1 MPNVDVD
8 IDIDDDV
15 HQGGHPHAQS
25 FYAQRPA
32 PPPQQPPQLPPY
44 RPSVGYAPRPSAVK
58 QERQVPPRAAPS
70 ASMPP
75 RRADSGSYHARGT
88 RGGNGNGTV
97 ADVDEDG
104 EHDEHDAYRRSLLQA
119 SSFNVEQMIQMRES
133 SGTFR
138 DSLLV
143 APNRQTELGSALMRM
158 DDGYA
163 RAAGPP
169 PPQQPQQQLRGR
181 GDRSASGSLSRSS
194 SLILPAG
201 SAEGLTP
208 LLQAARSGDLVLL
221 NALVIQPGTDI
232 LRRDPM
238 YGQTALHFAI
248 RGGHLGVVQALLMPQ
263 LAGSIVNVADSRRN
277 TALHLAAA
285 KSRRMTKL
293 LLDAGADV
301 NFLNMRNQT
310 PLGVHL
316 LTVTRDDPTLTEIL
330 LQHRANAN
338 APVDQSTA
346 LHVALDK
353 GLLQIA
359 ARLVRYGARL
369 DLKDEAGK
377 MVFDKLDPAA
387 LKLLLRQVAAPPV
400 WVRDAERAACMECAK
415 KFGVGARRHHCRL
428 CGRLLCSACASCH
441 VKNSQLPFKL
451 RKRGKKK
458 AEPAGKK
465 ARVCA
470 TCHDVTTD
478 NVAAAAHGRTASR
491 SSRRR
496 H

>member
-1 MPNVDVD
+1 MPNADVD
-8 IDIDDDV
+8 IDIDDDF
-15 HQGGHPHAQS
+15 HHGQH
-25 FYAQRPA
+25 
-32 PPPQQPPQLPPY
+32 PPPQQQQQLPPY
-44 RPSVGYAPRPSAVK
+44 RPSVGYSPQYAPRPSAAAK
-58 QERQVPPRAAPS
+58 QERQVPPRSNPSTSS
-70 ASMPP
+70 ASH
-75 RRADSGSYHARGT
+75 SGSFHARG
-88 RGGNGNGTV
+88 G
-97 ADVDEDG
+97 DED
-104 EHDEHDAYRRSLLQA
+104 EDDEHDGDSFRRSLLQA
-119 SSFNVEQMIQMRES
+119 SSFNVEQMIAMRES

-138 DSLLV
+138 DSLL
-143 APNRQTELGSALMRM
+143 ASQRQTELGNALMRM

-163 RAAGPP
+163 RAAPANRTGTP
-169 PPQQPQQQLRGR
+169 GN
-181 GDRSASGSLSRSS
+181 RSTSGSFSRSGS
-194 SLILPAG
+194 VVLPATT
-201 SAEGLTP
+201 ADGLTP

-221 NALVIQPGTDI
+221 NALIIQPGTDI

-293 LLDAGADV
+293 LLEAGADV

-330 LQHRANAN
+330 LQYRANAN
-338 APVDQSTA
+338 APVDKSTT

-353 GLLQIA
+353 GLYQIA
-359 ARLVRYGARL
+359 ARLVRFGARL

-377 MVFDKLDPAA
+377 MVFDKVDGAI
-387 LKLLLRQVAAPPV
+387 LKMLLSHVAAPPV
-400 WVRDAERAACMECAK
+400 WVSDAERATCMECAK
-415 KFGVGARRHHCRL
+415 KFGVGSRRHHCRL

-441 VKNSQLPFKL
+441 VKASQLPFKL
-451 RKRGKKK
+451 RQRGKKK

-465 ARVCA
+465 ARVCS
-470 TCHDVTTD
+470 TCFDVT
-478 NVAAAAHGRTASR
+478 NERAGAAAHGRTASR
-491 SSRRR
+491 TSRR
-496 H
+496 HH

>member
-8 IDIDDDV
+8 IDIDIDDF
-15 HQGGHPHAQS
+15 HHGG
-25 FYAQRPA
+25 YAQQSSY
-32 PPPQQPPQLPPY
+32 PPQQQQQQQLPSY
-44 RPSVGYAPRPSAVK
+44 RPSVGYAPPRPAK
-58 QERQVPPRAAPS
+58 QERQVPPRAPP
-70 ASMPP
+70 PP
-75 RRADSGSYHARGT
+75 RHDSNSNSSSSSSFHTRVVAASADNDVEGSDE
-88 RGGNGNGTV
+88 N
-97 ADVDEDG
+97 DED
-104 EHDEHDAYRRSLLQA
+104 DTYRRSLVLA

-138 DSLLV
+138 DSLML
-143 APNRQTELGSALMRM
+143 APPNRQTELGSAVMRM

-163 RAAGPP
+163 RAPQP
-169 PPQQPQQQLRGR
+169 QPPQQQRGR
-181 GDRSASGSLSRSS
+181 GNRSASESLSRTG

-201 SAEGLTP
+201 SADGLTP

-221 NALVIQPGTDI
+221 NALIIQPGTDI
-232 LRRDPM
+232 LRRDPL

-310 PLGVHL
+310 PLGVHV
-316 LTVTRDDPTLTEIL
+316 LTVTRDDPTLTELL

-338 APVDQSTA
+338 APVDQSTT

-353 GLLQIA
+353 GLVQIA

-377 MVFDKLDPAA
+377 MVFDKVDRPTLE
-387 LKLLLRQVAAPPV
+387 LLLRKVSAPPV
-400 WVRDAERAACMECAK
+400 WVSDTARSACMECAK
-415 KFGVGARRHHCRL
+415 KFGVGSRRHHCRF

-441 VKNSQLPFKL
+441 VKSSQLPFKL

-458 AEPAGKK
+458 AEPAAKK

-470 TCHDVTTD
+470 TCFTITTE
-478 NVAAAAHGRTASR
+478 NPAEGHGRTASR

-496 H
+496 Q